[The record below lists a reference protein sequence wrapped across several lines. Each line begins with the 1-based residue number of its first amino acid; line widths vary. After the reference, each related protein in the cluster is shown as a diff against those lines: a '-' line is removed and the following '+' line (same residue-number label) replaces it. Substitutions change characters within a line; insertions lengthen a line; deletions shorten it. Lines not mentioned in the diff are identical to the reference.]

1 MQVEKNPSRPPRRHR
16 PCALLRRITGSGRG
30 AGYPAPPPQI
40 PACGFPA
47 PGSCRGSN
55 ATGVRGLN
63 GPCTPARRLAAS
75 VTCLVRHRVRSMCHS
90 LPSPRPAAFP
100 PHPPPPTWSALFGAS
115 SVVRGRPTPPA
126 FRGGFAL
133 LSFPPRPGAAWA
145 AAGDRRSPRFRRD
158 PFVRELV
165 SDPGRAAAPRIT
177 APLMLPSALWTAS
190 APALQLISWLNTD
203 PTRWLCTL
211 RRGRRLPRRNTRYRR
226 ALPLTWAGLA
236 PAGPRQLRLA
246 HPKPSLGKGATMA
259 VGRGFPP
266 LSLVQQ
272 TRPTSGPDRRNA
284 MMPRF

>member
-1 MQVEKNPSRPPRRHR
+1 M
-16 PCALLRRITGSGRG
+16 AF
-30 AGYPAPPPQI
+30 AP
-40 PACGFPA
+40 
-47 PGSCRGSN
+47 
-55 ATGVRGLN
+55 
-63 GPCTPARRLAAS
+63 PARRLAAS
-75 VTCLVRHRVRSMCHS
+75 VTCLVRLRVRSMRRS

-100 PHPPPPTWSALFGAS
+100 PHPPPPTRSALFGAS
-115 SVVRGRPTPPA
+115 SVLRSRPTPPA

-165 SDPGRAAAPRIT
+165 SDPGRAAAPRIA
-177 APLMLPSALWTAS
+177 APLMLPSTLWTAS

-226 ALPLTWAGLA
+226 ALPLTWAGLS

-246 HPKPSLGKGATMA
+246 HPTASS
-259 VGRGFPP
+259 GRRAPP
-266 LSLVQQ
+266 A
-272 TRPTSGPDRRNA
+272 RRSVPPA
-284 MMPRF
+284 PAGIPPPG

>member
-1 MQVEKNPSRPPRRHR
+1 M
-16 PCALLRRITGSGRG
+16 A
-30 AGYPAPPPQI
+30 PAP
-40 PACGFPA
+40 
-47 PGSCRGSN
+47 
-55 ATGVRGLN
+55 
-63 GPCTPARRLAAS
+63 PARRLAAS
-75 VTCLVRHRVRSMCHS
+75 VTCLVRLRVRSMRRS

-115 SVVRGRPTPPA
+115 SVVRSRPTPPA

-165 SDPGRAAAPRIT
+165 SDPGRAAVPRIT

-190 APALQLISWLNTD
+190 APALPLLSWLNTD

-226 ALPLTWAGLA
+226 ALPLTWAGLS
-236 PAGPRQLRLA
+236 PAGSRQLRLA
-246 HPKPSLGKGATMA
+246 HPKS
-259 VGRGFPP
+259 
-266 LSLVQQ
+266 S
-272 TRPTSGPDRRNA
+272 
-284 MMPRF
+284 